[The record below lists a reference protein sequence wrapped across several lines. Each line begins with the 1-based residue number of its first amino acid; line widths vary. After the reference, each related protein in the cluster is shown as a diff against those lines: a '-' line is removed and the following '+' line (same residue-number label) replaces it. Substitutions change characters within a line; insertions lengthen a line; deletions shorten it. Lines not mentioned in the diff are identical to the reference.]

1 MAINITF
8 LEPPENK
15 LMMPDLKAEKT
26 FDYQPATE
34 QINGGELLKEIN
46 MDYKTI
52 SFVLVNNKNRYI
64 TKDFL
69 KLILNDGD
77 SIKIFPFLIAG

>member
-1 MAINITF
+1 MSISITF

-15 LMMPDLKAEKT
+15 MVMPDLTAEKKI
-26 FDYQPATE
+26 DYQVTKE
-34 QINGGELLKEIN
+34 QVTGEDIFKFLN
-46 MDYKTI
+46 MEPKTI
-52 SFVLVNNKNRYI
+52 SFVLVNAGKRYL

>member
-15 LMMPDLKAEKT
+15 LMMPDLKAEIN

-34 QINGGELLKEIN
+34 QINGEELLKEIN

-52 SFVLVNNKNRYI
+52 SFVLVNNKTRYI

-69 KLILNDGD
+69 KLVLNNGD
-77 SIKIFPFLIAG
+77 SIKIFPFLISG